1 MAFRGASFSLLG
13 EVVEYSWFLYFGLGS
28 VVWVLAFSSHF
39 GRHLLGGLQVL
50 KPDLPWIY
58 LFDFLILIRS
68 ILPFHFFHLLL
79 IVDLLNDLQKLFAFL
94 LVNPRQVPF
103 FHSFLDEL
111 LDLLLLFH
119 GDLSLFFFF
128 VDVVCSDL
136 EVGLVLALLFLLLHL
151 DHALV
156 LLHSFSSLSLFLAP

>member
-1 MAFRGASFSLLG
+1 M
-13 EVVEYSWFLYFGLGS
+13 
-28 VVWVLAFSSHF
+28 
-39 GRHLLGGLQVL
+39 
-50 KPDLPWIY
+50 
-58 LFDFLILIRS
+58 FDFLILIRS

-119 GDLSLFFFF
+119 GDLPLFFFF
-128 VDVVCSDL
+128 VDVICSDL

-156 LLHSFSSLSLFLAP
+156 FLHSFSSLSLFLAPYVFVLALVLLDGFGVDCLEHGVAFAHGFFSLLYFCLLVSVVVALF